1 MQPGATL
8 STLCGDRAVSESNV
22 SATNPDG
29 SVIEAR
35 MVDVF
40 TLKDG
45 KISVKNAFRKT
56 RPFLTTNKILN
67 NTPKS

>member
-1 MQPGATL
+1 DQ
-8 STLCGDRAVSESNV
+8 AVSESTF

-56 RPFLTTNKILN
+56 RPLLTPN